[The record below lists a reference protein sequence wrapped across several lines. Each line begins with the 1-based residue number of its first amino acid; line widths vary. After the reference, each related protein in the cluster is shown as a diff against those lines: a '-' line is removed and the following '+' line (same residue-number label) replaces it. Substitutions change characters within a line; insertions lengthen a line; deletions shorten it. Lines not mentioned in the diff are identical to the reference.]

1 MPPRPRGAALAFAAL
16 AMRPCAFDPGTP
28 FMHADTTAAEH
39 LTPVCENCGAA
50 LQGEFC
56 HACGQSAHNPLHS
69 LRHAVEDVFESFW
82 HLDGRVFR
90 TLRDLF
96 VPGRVAINYLA
107 GQRVRYVPPLRLF
120 VILSLL
126 TFFVGRV
133 VFDGPTEVNVQRDR
147 GIAEA
152 TTVEAVRKR
161 EAELLAEIRKAQ
173 QGPDGKPVVGVQPAL
188 VAAEVA
194 VRGQANDRIAELTRP
209 QAPPTRGGAKPAP
222 GAAAERDPNPERTYT
237 GNQAVGQLFSKDG
250 RPYDPVSNP
259 IRVEGWPDWINRWL
273 NKRAA
278 RMQRNIALLEQDG
291 SMFLQWFFGAL
302 PTALFVMVPLF
313 ALLLK
318 LVHLGS
324 GRGYLEHLV
333 VALYSHA
340 FLLIGLLT
348 MFVLAGLGA
357 VFTGTFYAVTSGLL
371 QTLVLLWMPIYLLLM
386 QRRVYRSGWPVTLLR
401 YLVLGG
407 VYMVLV
413 GLATLYAVL
422 AGLSS

>member
-1 MPPRPRGAALAFAAL
+1 
-16 AMRPCAFDPGTP
+16 
-28 FMHADTTAAEH
+28 MHADTTAAEH
-39 LTPVCENCGAA
+39 LTPVCENCGTA

-96 VPGRVAINYLA
+96 VPGRVAVNYLA
-107 GQRVRYVPPLRLF
+107 GQRMRYVPPLRLF

-133 VFDGPTEVNVQRDR
+133 AFDGPTEVNVQRDR

-161 EAELLAEIRKAQ
+161 EAELLAEIREAQ
-173 QGPDGKPVVGVQPAL
+173 KGPDGKPVVGVQPAL

-209 QAPPTRGGAKPAP
+209 QAPPTRAGAKPVP
-222 GAAAERDPNPERTYT
+222 GAAAGRDPNPERTYT

-259 IRVEGWPDWINRWL
+259 IRVEGWPDWVNRWL

-278 RMQRNIALLEQDG
+278 RMQRNIELLEQDG

-371 QTLVLLWMPIYLLLM
+371 QMLVLLWMPIYLLLM
-386 QRRVYRSGWPVTLLR
+386 QHRVYRSGWPVTLLR

-407 VYMVLV
+407 VYVVLV